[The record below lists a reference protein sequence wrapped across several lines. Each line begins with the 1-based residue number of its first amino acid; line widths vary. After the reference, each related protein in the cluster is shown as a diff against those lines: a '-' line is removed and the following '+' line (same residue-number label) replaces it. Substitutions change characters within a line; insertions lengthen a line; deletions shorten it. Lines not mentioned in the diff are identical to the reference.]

1 MDFKQVYD
9 FTNTAVKEVL
19 GKTAVVNEDLSNIV
33 DIGTQVFNANSL
45 DKYVN
50 ALVDR
55 IGKVVFVDR
64 VYRSKA
70 PSILVDGWTYGQV
83 LQKID
88 AGLPE
93 AVENPTWDLQ
103 DGQSY
108 DPNVFRKPSV
118 TAKFFNKRTTFEVD
132 LSVPTIQARGAFTSP
147 SAMGRFIDMIFTK
160 TENSVT
166 LRLDKLIQS
175 TIASM
180 MAETYNSDISA
191 AEASTKSGI
200 KAVNLLKLY
209 NDFSGES
216 LTADKA
222 LKNVNFLKFATEKI
236 LAYSDYMEYYSKL
249 YNVGGTERF
258 TEKKDQKIVLL
269 SDFQRS
275 ADVYLQSDTYHN
287 EMTKLPEAQ
296 KVAYWQGTGEDLSF
310 DSLSKIDVKI
320 PSSPETEV
328 NIAHAL
334 GAIFDKDALGV
345 CCIDRRVTTQYNAK
359 AEFTNYF
366 YKFDAGY
373 WNDLNENCVMF
384 FIA

>member
-9 FTNTAVKEVL
+9 FTNEAVKEVL

-33 DIGTQVFNANSL
+33 DIGTQIFNANTL

-93 AVENPTWDLQ
+93 AVENPTWNLQ

-118 TAKFFNKRTTFEVD
+118 IAKFFNKRTTFEVD

-160 TENSVT
+160 TDNAVT

-180 MAETYNSDISA
+180 IAETYNADIA
-191 AEASTKSGI
+191 ATEASTKSGI

-209 NDFSGES
+209 NDFSGEA

-222 LKNVNFLKFATEKI
+222 LKNLSFLKFATEKI

-249 YNVGGTERF
+249 YNVGGADRF

-275 ADVYLQSDTYHN
+275 ADVYLQSGTYHN

-320 PSSPETEV
+320 PSSPTTEV
-328 NIAHAL
+328 KIAHAL
-334 GAIFDKDALGV
+334 GAIFDRDALGV

>member
-9 FTNTAVKEVL
+9 FTNEAVKEVL

-33 DIGTQVFNANSL
+33 DIGTQIFNANTL

-93 AVENPTWDLQ
+93 AVENPTWNLQ

-160 TENSVT
+160 TDNAVT

-180 MAETYNSDISA
+180 IAETYNADISA
-191 AEASTKSGI
+191 TEASTKSGI

-209 NDFSGES
+209 NDFSGEA

-222 LKNVNFLKFATEKI
+222 LKNLSFLKFATEKI

-249 YNVGGTERF
+249 YNVGGADRF

-275 ADVYLQSDTYHN
+275 ADVYLQSGTYHN

-310 DSLSKIDVKI
+310 DSLSKIDVNI
-320 PSSPETEV
+320 PSSPTTEV
-328 NIAHAL
+328 KIAHAI
-334 GAIFDKDALGV
+334 GTIFDKDALGV

>member
-9 FTNTAVKEVL
+9 FTNEAVKEVL

-33 DIGTQVFNANSL
+33 DIGTQIFNANAL

-93 AVENPTWDLQ
+93 AVENPTWNLQ

-108 DPNVFRKPSV
+108 DPNVFHKPSV
-118 TAKFFNKRTTFEVD
+118 TAKFFSKRTTFEVD
-132 LSVPTIQARGAFTSP
+132 LSVPTIQAQGAFTSP
-147 SAMGRFIDMIFTK
+147 SAMGRFISMIFTK
-160 TENSVT
+160 TDNAVT

-180 MAETYNSDISA
+180 IAETYNADISA
-191 AEASTKSGI
+191 TEASTKSGI

-209 NDFSGES
+209 NDFSGEA

-222 LKNVNFLKFATEKI
+222 LKNLSFLKFATEKI

-249 YNVGGTERF
+249 YNVGGADRF
-258 TEKKDQKIVLL
+258 TEKQDQKIVLL

-275 ADVYLQSDTYHN
+275 ADVYLQSGTYHN

-320 PSSPETEV
+320 PSSPTTEV
-328 NIAHAL
+328 KIAHAI

>member
-88 AGLPE
+88 SGLPE
-93 AVENPTWDLQ
+93 AVENPTWNLQ

-180 MAETYNSDISA
+180 IAETYNSDIS
-191 AEASTKSGI
+191 ETKASTKSGI

-209 NDFSGES
+209 NDFSGEA

-249 YNVGGTERF
+249 YNVGGADRF

-320 PSSPETEV
+320 PSSPTTEV
-328 NIAHAL
+328 KIAHAL

>member
-9 FTNTAVKEVL
+9 FTNIAVKEVL
-19 GKTAVVNEDLSNIV
+19 GETAVVNEDLSNIV
-33 DIGTQVFNANSL
+33 DIGTQIFNANSL

-132 LSVPTIQARGAFTSP
+132 VSVPTIQARGAFTSP

-191 AEASTKSGI
+191 TEASTKSGI

-209 NDFSGES
+209 NDFSGEA

-222 LKNVNFLKFATEKI
+222 LKNLSFLKFATEKI

-249 YNVGGTERF
+249 YNVGGTDRF

-275 ADVYLQSDTYHN
+275 ADVYLQSGTYHN

-310 DSLSKIDVKI
+310 DSLSKIDVRI
-320 PSSPETEV
+320 PSSPATEV
-328 NIAHAL
+328 KISHAI

-345 CCIDRRVTTQYNAK
+345 CCIDRRVTAQYNAK

>member
-64 VYRSKA
+64 VYRPKA

-108 DPNVFRKPSV
+108 DPNIFRKPSV
-118 TAKFFNKRTTFEVD
+118 TAKFFDKRTTFEVD

-191 AEASTKSGI
+191 TEASTKTGI

-209 NDFSGES
+209 NDFSGEA

-249 YNVGGTERF
+249 YNVGGAERF

-320 PSSPETEV
+320 PSSPTTEV
-328 NIAHAL
+328 KIAHAL

>member
-33 DIGTQVFNANSL
+33 DIGTQIFNANSL

-108 DPNVFRKPSV
+108 DPNIFRKPSV
-118 TAKFFNKRTTFEVD
+118 TAKFFDKRTTFEVD

-191 AEASTKSGI
+191 TEASTKTGI

-209 NDFSGES
+209 NDFSGEA

-249 YNVGGTERF
+249 YNVGGAERF

-320 PSSPETEV
+320 PSSPTTEV
-328 NIAHAL
+328 KIAHAL

>member
-209 NDFSGES
+209 NDFSGEA

-249 YNVGGTERF
+249 YNVGGAERF

-296 KVAYWQGTGEDLSF
+296 KVAYWQGTGEDISF

-320 PSSPETEV
+320 PSSPTTEV
-328 NIAHAL
+328 KIAHAL
-334 GAIFDKDALGV
+334 GAIFDRDALGV

>member
-9 FTNTAVKEVL
+9 FTNEAVKEVL

-33 DIGTQVFNANSL
+33 DIGTQVFNANAL

-93 AVENPTWDLQ
+93 AVENPTWNLQ

-191 AEASTKSGI
+191 TEASTKSGI

-209 NDFSGES
+209 NDFSGET

-222 LKNVNFLKFATEKI
+222 LKNLSFLKFATEKI

-249 YNVGGTERF
+249 YNVGGADRF

-275 ADVYLQSDTYHN
+275 ADVYLQSGTYHN

-320 PSSPETEV
+320 PSSPATEV
-328 NIAHAL
+328 KIAHAI

>member
-19 GKTAVVNEDLSNIV
+19 GETAVVNEDLSNIV
-33 DIGTQVFNANSL
+33 DIGTQIFNANAL

-118 TAKFFNKRTTFEVD
+118 TAKFFSKRTTFEVD
-132 LSVPTIQARGAFTSP
+132 VSVPTIQARGAFVSP

-180 MAETYNSDISA
+180 LAETYNSDISA

-209 NDFSGES
+209 NDFSGEA

-222 LKNVNFLKFATEKI
+222 LKNLSFLKFATEKI

-249 YNVGGTERF
+249 YNVGGAERF

-275 ADVYLQSDTYHN
+275 ADVYLQSGTYHN

-320 PSSPETEV
+320 PSSPATEV
-328 NIAHAL
+328 KIAHAI

>member
-9 FTNTAVKEVL
+9 FTNEAVKEVL

-33 DIGTQVFNANSL
+33 DIGTQVFNANAL

-93 AVENPTWDLQ
+93 AVENPTWNLQ

-118 TAKFFNKRTTFEVD
+118 TAKFFGKRTTFEVD
-132 LSVPTIQARGAFTSP
+132 ISVPTIQAQGAFTSP
-147 SAMGRFIDMIFTK
+147 AAMGRFISMIFTK
-160 TENSVT
+160 TDNAVT

-180 MAETYNSDISA
+180 IAETYNADISA
-191 AEASTKSGI
+191 TEASTKSGI

-209 NDFSGES
+209 NDFSGEA

-222 LKNVNFLKFATEKI
+222 LKNLSFLKFATEKI

-249 YNVGGTERF
+249 YNVGGADRF
-258 TEKKDQKIVLL
+258 TEKQDQKIVLL

-275 ADVYLQSDTYHN
+275 ADVYLQSGTYHN

-320 PSSPETEV
+320 PSSPATEV
-328 NIAHAL
+328 KIAHAI